1 MRPSDLS
8 SSQSLR
14 SQLQDDELQPAEA
27 IGPVL
32 VILTEAARSWRVP
45 VVTEMA
51 RTRRDPFRVLIACV
65 LSSRT
70 KDEVTGEAAQRLF
83 AAADGPESLEAL
95 GQQRIA
101 KLIYPVGFYNTKAR
115 HIVLICR
122 ELRRRWEGRVPEEM
136 EELLS
141 LPGVGRKTAN
151 LVLTKGFGAPG
162 ICVDTH
168 VHRITNRLGYV
179 QTATP
184 EQTEFALR
192 EKLPPEYWIV
202 INDLLVAFGQHCCTP
217 ISPHCSTCP
226 VADRCWR
233 VGVER
238 SR

>member
-14 SQLQDDELQPAEA
+14 SQLQTDELQPAEA

-32 VILTEAARSWRVP
+32 AILTEAARRWRVP

-95 GQQRIA
+95 GQRRIA
-101 KLIYPVGFYNTKAR
+101 KLIYPVGFYNTQAR

-151 LVLTKGFGAPG
+151 LVLTQGFGAPG

-168 VHRITNRLGYV
+168 VHRISNRLDWV
-179 QTATP
+179 RTKTP
-184 EQTEFALR
+184 EKTELR
-192 EKLPPEYWIV
+192 LTPHVPVRWRGRV
-202 INDLLVAFGQHCCTP
+202 NLLLVAHGQLVCRP
-217 ISPHCSTCP
+217 IGPKCDQCSVQSLCP
-226 VADRCWR
+226 RR
-233 VGVER
+233 GVKG
-238 SR
+238 